1 MHIGVA
7 VGDVRGPAGARDL
20 VDQARQV
27 AEAGFGTVW
36 VSQAMGWDALTALA
50 TVGGQ
55 VPGLRLGASVVP
67 VPQRHPLV
75 LASQALSVQAATGN
89 RLTLGIGAGVSA
101 FTDRMFGI
109 TYDRPARRLR
119 EYLEVLNPLLRGET
133 VDHCGETLTAFGS
146 TVITGA
152 EPPEVL
158 LAALGPAMLK
168 VAGELTGGT
177 ITWFTGVRTL
187 AEHIVPSITRVNPRA
202 RVVAGLLACVTGD
215 ELGVRQRI
223 SEQFAVAGQVAE
235 YQAVLAR
242 EGAAGPGDV
251 VVVGDEST
259 VAKQLD
265 RIRDAGVTD
274 FLAVPYGSA
283 AEQVRTMTVLAG

>member
-1 MHIGVA
+1 MDIGVA
-7 VGDVRGPAGARDL
+7 VGDVRGPVGAQGL
-20 VDQARQV
+20 LDQAYQV
-27 AEAGFGTVW
+27 RDAGLGTVW
-36 VSQAMGWDALTALA
+36 VTQAMGWDALVALA
-50 TVGGQ
+50 AVGAA

-89 RLTLGIGAGVSA
+89 RLTLGVGVGVST
-101 FTDRMFGI
+101 FTNRMFGI
-109 TYDRPARRLR
+109 TYDRPARRVR
-119 EYLEVLNPLLRGET
+119 EYLDVLVPLLRGED
-133 VDHCGETLTAFGS
+133 VDHDGETLTAFGS
-146 TVITGA
+146 VAIPGA

-177 ITWFTGVRTL
+177 VTWFTGVRTL
-187 AEHIVPSITRVNPRA
+187 AEHIVPTITRVNPGA
-202 RVVAGLLACVTGD
+202 RVVAGLLVCVTDD
-215 ELGVRQRI
+215 ETGVRQRI
-223 SEQFAVAGQVAE
+223 SEQFAIAGQVPE

-251 VVVGDEST
+251 VVVGDEAT
-259 VAKQLD
+259 VAKHLD

-274 FLAVPYGSA
+274 FLAVPYGSP
-283 AEQVRTMTVLAG
+283 AEQVRTLSVLAG

>member
-1 MHIGVA
+1 MDIGVA
-7 VGDVRGPAGARDL
+7 VGDVRGPASAREL
-20 VDQARQV
+20 LDQARQV
-27 AEAGFGTVW
+27 ADAGLGTVW
-36 VSQAMGWDALTALA
+36 VTQAMGWDSLTAL
-50 TVGGQ
+50 TTIGGN

-89 RLTLGIGAGVSA
+89 RLTLGIGAGVST
-101 FTDRMFGI
+101 FTERMFGI
-109 TYDRPARRLR
+109 TYDRPARRIR

-133 VDHCGETLTAFGS
+133 VDYRGETFTASGAV
-146 TVITGA
+146 TVPGA

-187 AEHIVPSITRVNPRA
+187 AEHIVPTITSVNPDA
-202 RVVAGLLACVTGD
+202 RVVAGLLVCVTD
-215 ELGVRQRI
+215 EEPAVRQRI
-223 SEQFAVAGQVAE
+223 SEQFAIAGQVRE
-235 YQAVLAR
+235 YQAMLAR

-251 VVVGDEST
+251 VVAGDEDA
-259 VAKQLD
+259 VRRHLD

-274 FLAVPYGSA
+274 LLAVPYGSA
-283 AEQVRTMTVLAG
+283 QVQVRTLKVLAG